1 MEWKNLKEVLVAY
14 GEALE
19 EQYREQI
26 ANKNAF
32 ASGRLFDSVKSII
45 ETDDKAFEVSLS
57 LEEYWKYVEEGRGPG
72 KFPPL
77 DKIEEWIRIKPVA
90 PYPDSQGRVPT
101 VKQLAFLIGRKI
113 AEEGTEGQHLLEE
126 AINNTQDWERLMEE
140 AIDMDVAEEL
150 DEILSIL

>member
-19 EQYREQI
+19 EQYREEI

-57 LEEYWKYVEEGRGPG
+57 LEEYWKWVENGRGPG

-113 AEEGTEGQHLLEE
+113 AEEGTEGQHLLED
-126 AINNTQDWERLMEE
+126 ALNNTQDWERLIEE

-150 DEILSIL
+150 DEILAIL

>member
-19 EQYREQI
+19 EQYREEI

-57 LEEYWKYVEEGRGPG
+57 LEEYWKWVENGRGPG

-113 AEEGTEGQHLLEE
+113 AEEGTEGQHLLED
-126 AINNTQDWERLMEE
+126 ALNNTQDWERLMEE

-150 DEILSIL
+150 DEILAIL

>member
-19 EQYREQI
+19 EQYREEI

-57 LEEYWKYVEEGRGPG
+57 LEEYWKYVEEGRSPG

-90 PYPDSQGRVPT
+90 PYPDSQGKVPT

-113 AEEGTEGQHLLEE
+113 AEEGTEGQHLLED
-126 AINNTQDWERLMEE
+126 ALNNTQDWERLIEE

-150 DEILSIL
+150 DEILAFL

>member
-19 EQYREQI
+19 EQYREEI

-57 LEEYWKYVEEGRGPG
+57 LEEYWKYVEEGRSPG

-113 AEEGTEGQHLLEE
+113 AEEGTEGQHLLED
-126 AINNTQDWERLMEE
+126 ALNNTQDWERLMEE

-150 DEILSIL
+150 DEILAIL

>member
-14 GEALE
+14 GKALE
-19 EQYREQI
+19 EQYREEI

-57 LEEYWKYVEEGRGPG
+57 LEEYWKYVEEGRSPG

-90 PYPDSQGRVPT
+90 PYPDSQGKVPT
-101 VKQLAFLIGRKI
+101 VKQLVFLIGRKI
-113 AEEGTEGQHLLEE
+113 AEEGTEGQHLLED
-126 AINNTQDWERLMEE
+126 ALNNTQDWERLIEE

-150 DEILSIL
+150 DEILAFL